1 MRIELSYRTRAGR
14 NGAPDTRGWIALPWT
29 LAASIAAFLM
39 TLMSGAVAQ
48 PVAANGPVDVVLLGD
63 SITWAGK
70 WESRFPG
77 VRLVNRGIPGY
88 KTTNVLNEMD
98 ATIALR
104 PKKAFLM
111 IGINDLLGMA
121 PVDQVYNTTVAIVRR
136 LQAAGIP
143 VVMLATLECSR
154 KSCVQAVDW
163 VRELDHRLE
172 SFARAQ
178 KIPYIDLN
186 PKITDPDRG
195 LLPAYT
201 WDGLHLSEP
210 AYVIWADA
218 IRPYIR

>member
-1 MRIELSYRTRAGR
+1 VRIELPSRNHARR
-14 NGAPDTRGWIALPWT
+14 NGAPGTRGRIALPWT
-29 LAASIAAFLM
+29 LAACIAAFLM
-39 TLMSGAVAQ
+39 TLMSCAMAQ
-48 PVAANGPVDVVLLGD
+48 PAAAKGKVDVVMLGD

-77 VRLVNRGIPGY
+77 VRIVNRGIPGY
-88 KTTNVLNEMD
+88 KTGNVLNDMD

-111 IGINDLLGMA
+111 IGINDLLSMA
-121 PVDQVYNTTVAIVRR
+121 PVDQVYNATIEIVRR

-163 VRELDHRLE
+163 VRELDGKLE
-172 SFARAQ
+172 AFARSQ

-186 PKITDPDRG
+186 PKITDPNVG

-218 IRPYIR
+218 IRPNIR

>member
-1 MRIELSYRTRAGR
+1 VRAELPSPSRAGR
-14 NGAPDTRGWIALPWT
+14 NSARSPRGWTALPWP
-29 LAASIAAFLM
+29 LAAWIAAFLV
-39 TLMSGAVAQ
+39 TLMNAAVAQ
-48 PVAANGPVDVVLLGD
+48 PVAPDSKIDVVLLGD

-70 WESRFPG
+70 WESRFPK

-88 KTTNVLNEMD
+88 KTANVLNEMD

-111 IGINDLLGMA
+111 IGINDLLDLA
-121 PVDQVYNTTVAIVRR
+121 PVDQVFDATIAIVRR

-154 KSCVQAVDW
+154 KSCVEAVDW
-163 VRELDHRLE
+163 VRELDRKLE
-172 SFARAQ
+172 AFARAQ
-178 KIPYIDLN
+178 DIPYIDLN
-186 PKITDPDRG
+186 PKITDKDSG

-218 IRPYIR
+218 IRPYLR

>member
-1 MRIELSYRTRAGR
+1 MRIELPSR
-14 NGAPDTRGWIALPWT
+14 NLADRSRKPGNRGWMALRLPF
-29 LAASIAAFLM
+29 AAWIAAFLVS
-39 TLMSGAVAQ
+39 LMGGAVAQ
-48 PVAANGPVDVVLLGD
+48 PVPTDRPVDVVLLGD

-70 WESRFPG
+70 WESRFPE

-88 KTTNVLNEMD
+88 KTANVLGEMD

-121 PVDQVYNTTVAIVRR
+121 PVDQVYESIVAIVGR

-163 VRELDHRLE
+163 VRELDHKLAA
-172 SFARAQ
+172 FAQAR

-186 PKITDPDRG
+186 PKFTDADSG

>member
-1 MRIELSYRTRAGR
+1 MTIELPLLKRAYRK
-14 NGAPDTRGWIALPWT
+14 DMRGSWAWTALPWS
-29 LAASIAAFLM
+29 LAAWFAAFLV
-39 TLMSGAVAQ
+39 TLMSGAMAQ
-48 PVAANGPVDVVLLGD
+48 PVAPSRQVDVVLLGD
-63 SITWAGK
+63 SITWSGK

-88 KTTNVLNEMD
+88 KTANVLNELD

-121 PVDQVYNTTVAIVRR
+121 PVDQVYDGTIAIVRR

-163 VRELDHRLE
+163 VRELDRKLE
-172 SFARAQ
+172 AFARAQ
-178 KIPYIDLN
+178 NIPYIDLN
-186 PKITDPDRG
+186 PKITDPDSG

-210 AYVIWADA
+210 AYIIWADA

>member
-1 MRIELSYRTRAGR
+1 MRIELPSRNRADR

-29 LAASIAAFLM
+29 LAASIAAFLV

-48 PVAANGPVDVVLLGD
+48 PVAANRPVDVVLLGD
-63 SITWAGK
+63 SITWAGN

-77 VRLVNRGIPGY
+77 VHLVNRGIPGY
-88 KTTNVLNEMD
+88 KTANVLNEMD

-121 PVDQVYNTTVAIVRR
+121 PVDQVYDTTVAIVRR

>member
-1 MRIELSYRTRAGR
+1 MRIELSSRNRAGQS
-14 NGAPDTRGWIALPWT
+14 GAPGTRGWVAFPWT
-29 LAASIAAFLM
+29 LAAFVSAFLI
-39 TLMSGAVAQ
+39 TLMSGAMAQ
-48 PVAANGPVDVVLLGD
+48 AVAAKGGVDVVMIGD

-77 VRLVNRGIPGY
+77 VRIVNRGIPGY
-88 KTTNVLNEMD
+88 KTADVLSELD

-111 IGINDLLGMA
+111 IGINDLLSMA
-121 PVDQVYNTTVAIVRR
+121 PVDQVYNATIAIVRR
-136 LQAAGIP
+136 LRAAGIP

-154 KSCVQAVDW
+154 KTCMQAVDW
-163 VRELDHRLE
+163 VRELDGKLE
-172 SFARAQ
+172 AFARAQ

-186 PKITDPDRG
+186 PKLTDPDSG

-210 AYVIWADA
+210 AYAIWADA
-218 IRPYIR
+218 IRPTIP

>member
-1 MRIELSYRTRAGR
+1 MSG
-14 NGAPDTRGWIALPWT
+14 TRGWKLPVLR
-29 LAASIAAFLM
+29 LAARIAALLA
-39 TLMSGAVAQ
+39 TLMGGAMAQSVAPDRQ
-48 PVAANGPVDVVLLGD
+48 VDAVLLGD

-70 WESRFPG
+70 WESRFPE

-98 ATIALR
+98 ATIALH

-111 IGINDLLGMA
+111 IGINDLLSLA
-121 PVDQVYNTTVAIVRR
+121 PVDQVYDATVAILRR
-136 LQAAGIP
+136 LQAAKIP

-163 VRELDHRLE
+163 VRELDHKLAA
-172 SFARAQ
+172 FAQAQ

-186 PKITDPDRG
+186 PKITDPDSG
-195 LLPAYT
+195 LLPDYT

-218 IRPYIR
+218 IRPYLR

>member
-1 MRIELSYRTRAGR
+1 MRIELPSRNRACR
-14 NGAPDTRGWIALPWT
+14 NGAPGTRGWTALPWP
-29 LAASIAAFLM
+29 LAAWIAAFLV
-39 TLMSGAVAQ
+39 TIMSGAMAQ
-48 PVAANGPVDVVLLGD
+48 PVTAKGPVDVVLLGD
-63 SITWAGK
+63 SITWAGN

-77 VRLVNRGIPGY
+77 VRIVNRGIPGY
-88 KTTNVLNEMD
+88 KTANVLNELD

-121 PVDQVYNTTVAIVRR
+121 PVDQVYNATIEIVRR

-163 VRELDHRLE
+163 VRELDARLE
-172 SFARAQ
+172 AFARAQ

-186 PKITDPDRG
+186 PKLTDPDSG

-218 IRPYIR
+218 IRPYLR